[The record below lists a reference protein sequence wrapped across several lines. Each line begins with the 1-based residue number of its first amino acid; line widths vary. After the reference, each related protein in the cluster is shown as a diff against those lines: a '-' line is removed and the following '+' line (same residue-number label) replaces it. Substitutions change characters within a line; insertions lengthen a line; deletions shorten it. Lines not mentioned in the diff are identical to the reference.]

1 MLSPIAGTH
10 AVNGNPTLEPFP
22 EGMETIVFGETPQ
35 TETNPNV
42 ESSGIFGVTLAPI
55 GMEAL
60 ANAMCAYLRLHVGFP
75 LGMGC
80 FWGAER
86 LFWRLPEVFSTQV
99 GYAGGFTP
107 NPNYHEVCSG
117 NNTLCICISCTHGR
131 VLTDPAPFPPRGG
144 GGKVIRQDV
153 SPSDQSG
160 FKMLKNAKGKWR
172 VGRGKKALF

>member
-1 MLSPIAGTH
+1 M
-10 AVNGNPTLEPFP
+10 
-22 EGMETIVFGETPQ
+22 
-35 TETNPNV
+35 
-42 ESSGIFGVTLAPI
+42 ESSGIFGVTLALI

-60 ANAMCAYLRLHVGFP
+60 MLCVLTRASMLAFR

-86 LFWRLPEVFSTQV
+86 LFWRLPGVFSTQV

-117 NNTLCICISCTHGR
+117 NNTLCICMPCTHGH
-131 VLTDPAPFPPRGG
+131 VLTDPAPFPPRRGG
-144 GGKVIRQDV
+144 GEVVRQDV

-160 FKMLKNAKGKWR
+160 FKTLKNAKGKWR
-172 VGRGKKALF
+172 VGRGEKRAVLSTALSSSHRLPFICSQLLRMHCSRWAVPPVPTSP